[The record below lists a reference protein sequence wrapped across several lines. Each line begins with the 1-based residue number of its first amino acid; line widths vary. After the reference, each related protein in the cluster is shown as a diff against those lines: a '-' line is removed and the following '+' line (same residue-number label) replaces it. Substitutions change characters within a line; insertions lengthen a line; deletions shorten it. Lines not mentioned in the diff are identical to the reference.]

1 LSIKEHQSNPERTYE
16 KKANQFADMTADEFK
31 AMYRN
36 FNPAQKEANVV
47 TELTHEA
54 ATSVDWRKNGA
65 VTPVKDQGQCGSC
78 WAFSTVGA
86 LEGASALFG
95 AKKLGNFAE

>member
-1 LSIKEHQSNPERTYE
+1 MKIHEHQSNPDRTYE
-16 KKANQFADMTADEFK
+16 KEVNQFADMTAEEFK

-36 FNPAQKEANVV
+36 FNPAQKEANP
-47 TELTHEA
+47 TKFQEIEA
-54 ATSVDWRKNGA
+54 ADEVDWRTKGA

-86 LEGASALFG
+86 LEGASALYG
-95 AKKLGNFAE
+95 KKVLESFAE